1 MPFGKKIEE
10 LNSTEITFMELE
22 RIERELN
29 LKLQEIQQIVND
41 IYSKLLMSH
50 CTLVVRKIG
59 EDKIDDLKK
68 ILD

>member
-29 LKLQEIQQIVND
+29 LKLQEIQHIVND